1 MEKKKAPMSLT
12 GLIVL
17 IIFLAAVVGGLVYF
31 FTNYDLQIMSK
42 KESQEIV
49 EMEKEEVEVSKIEE
63 LDKDSKLAKELYST
77 VLKYNN
83 YDICNIDEESLEN
96 IKFSFYR
103 DDKITYKD
111 LSDVEKILSVLNS
124 TKDEDYIEKVNIE
137 NLNLNLYQTE
147 YKKYDIIRQETR
159 IGDKYSNI
167 SNTLKRIFGN
177 NAKVEN
183 KNYGLLA
190 GIVEYYD
197 DSYYLYSIDGG
208 GLGETVFAYSEIER
222 VEKFED
228 YIYIYDKY
236 ICEDTLEAAMDM
248 NGKNKFY
255 TTADKTKQIEV
266 DETLFKRGEYDYSE
280 TRIGYMG
287 IDKSLEKIFKYYED
301 ELNTYKHTFK
311 KAEDGS
317 YYWVSSE
324 IYEVA
329 EDKEE
334 INLKLGKFSPKVAQN
349 FDPSEGEGIAS
360 IELKESKEF
369 QINGSYGGVTYTGT
383 FELVDNKLICS
394 ATQKTIEE
402 GGYNEKNVNDVFEFV
417 IISET
422 EVIFEKCKNDS
433 KIFELSKN
441 VGYIN

>member
-31 FTNYDLQIMSK
+31 FINYDLQIMSK
-42 KESQEIV
+42 KEPQEIV

-63 LDKDSKLAKELYST
+63 LDKDSKLVKELYDII
-77 VLKYNN
+77 LKYNN
-83 YDICNIDEESLEN
+83 LDLTGGLNYDLNS
-96 IKFSFYR
+96 KFSFYR
-103 DDKITYKD
+103 DNKIVYSD
-111 LSDVEKILSVLNS
+111 LRDAEKVVCILNAI
-124 TKDEDYIEKVNIE
+124 KDEDYTKNVNIE
-137 NLNLNLYQTE
+137 NLDLEQYQDI
-147 YKKYDIIRQETR
+147 YKDYNVNMPKTTTA
-159 IGDKYSNI
+159 DKYSNI
-167 SNTLKRIFGN
+167 TSTVKRIFGE
-177 NAKVEN
+177 NAKIEN
-183 KNYGLLA
+183 ESYGLLS
-190 GIVEYYD
+190 GIAEYYD
-197 DSYYLYSIDGG
+197 DSYYLYMIEGG

-287 IDKSLEKIFKYYED
+287 IDKSLEKFFKYYED

-311 KAEDGS
+311 KVEDGT

-324 IYEVA
+324 IYE
-329 EDKEE
+329 
-334 INLKLGKFSPKVAQN
+334 
-349 FDPSEGEGIAS
+349 
-360 IELKESKEF
+360 
-369 QINGSYGGVTYTGT
+369 
-383 FELVDNKLICS
+383 
-394 ATQKTIEE
+394 
-402 GGYNEKNVNDVFEFV
+402 
-417 IISET
+417 
-422 EVIFEKCKNDS
+422 
-433 KIFELSKN
+433 
-441 VGYIN
+441 